1 MKVLVTGVTGQLGYD
16 VASELSRRGIEHKGV
31 GSKDMDLTDAKQVEE
46 VIRSYH
52 PDVIIH
58 CAAYTAVDKAEDD
71 SATCMAVNADGTL
84 AIAKASKEIDAKLV
98 YISTDYVFSGEGD
111 LPFAVDAEKFPVN
124 IYGMTK
130 LFGEQAVQMLLRKYF
145 IIRISWVFGKN
156 GNNFIKTML
165 KLGKE
170 RRELNVVAD
179 QWGSPTYT
187 ADLAPLICDMIETE
201 KYGVYHATNEGIT
214 NWAEFAAAIMK
225 EANLPCRIR
234 PIPSSDYPTKAVRP
248 LNSRMDKSSLDKAGF
263 TRLPDWKDAL
273 RRYLKEIGALGG

>member
-16 VASELSRRGIEHKGV
+16 VAAELTRRGIGHKDV
-31 GSKDMDLTDAKQVEE
+31 SSKDMDLTDAKQVEE
-46 VIRSYH
+46 VIHAYH

-58 CAAYTAVDKAEDD
+58 CAAYTAVDKAEDESD
-71 SATCMAVNADGTL
+71 VCMAVNADGTL
-84 AIAKASKEIDAKLV
+84 AIAKAAKDIDAKMV
-98 YISTDYVFSGEGD
+98 YISTDYVFGGEGN
-111 LPFAVDAEKFPVN
+111 LPFEVDAEKFPVN
-124 IYGMTK
+124 MYGMTK

-165 KLGKE
+165 RLGKE
-170 RRELNVVAD
+170 RKELNVVAD

-214 NWAEFAAAIMK
+214 CWADFATVIFK
-225 EANLPCRIR
+225 EAKISC
-234 PIPSSDYPTKAVRP
+234 
-248 LNSRMDKSSLDKAGF
+248 
-263 TRLPDWKDAL
+263 
-273 RRYLKEIGALGG
+273 